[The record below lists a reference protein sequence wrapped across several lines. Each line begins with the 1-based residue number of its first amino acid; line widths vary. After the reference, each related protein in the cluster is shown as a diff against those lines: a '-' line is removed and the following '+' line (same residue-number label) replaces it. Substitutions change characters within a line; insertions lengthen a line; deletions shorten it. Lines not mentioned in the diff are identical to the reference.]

1 MSKAATAATAE
12 MVAAARVTLE
22 LALAPD
28 GAGAG
33 ASFGRSVT
41 AGS

>member
-1 MSKAATAATAE
+1 MAATAE

-22 LALAPD
+22 FAPED

-33 ASFGRSVT
+33 AAFGRSVT